1 MLYVRESDLPVDQVS
16 AAIESAARAQG
27 FGVLHDYDFHRILA
41 EKGFPIGSQC
51 RVFEICNPQQASEV
65 LAADMALNMA
75 LPCRVSVY
83 EQAGRTVVGMIPPTA
98 LLRMVSDDPRI
109 AGTAREVEQAMQQLI
124 DDVVQGKGDGG
135 SSKPTTATTGSGRP
149 AGER

>member
-27 FGVLHDYDFHRILA
+27 FGVLHHYDFHKILA
-41 EKGFPIGSQC
+41 EKGFPITSQC

-83 EQAGRTVVGMIPPTA
+83 EEGGRTVVGMIPPTA
-98 LLRMVSDDPRI
+98 LLRLVSDDPRI
-109 AGTAREVEQAMQQLI
+109 TTAAREVEQAMQRVI
-124 DDVVQGKGDGG
+124 DDVVREQDKGDGG
-135 SSKPTTATTGSGRP
+135 D
-149 AGER
+149 